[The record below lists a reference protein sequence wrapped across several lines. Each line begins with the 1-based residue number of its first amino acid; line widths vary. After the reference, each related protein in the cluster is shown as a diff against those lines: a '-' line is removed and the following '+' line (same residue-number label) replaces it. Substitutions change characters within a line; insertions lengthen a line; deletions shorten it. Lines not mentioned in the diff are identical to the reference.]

1 MLFRSIN
8 GNKIKIDRDSWG
20 YVLQGGVDVNLK
32 NGWLLNADIKY
43 VNIETD
49 VQLKGAAT
57 DNQWRKVDALDIN
70 PWVFGIGIGKRF

>member
-1 MLFRSIN
+1 MVGI
-8 GNKIKIDRDSWG
+8 
-20 YVLQGGVDVNLK
+20 
-32 NGWLLNADIKY
+32 LNADIKY

-57 DNQWRKVDALDIN
+57 GNQWRKVDALDIN